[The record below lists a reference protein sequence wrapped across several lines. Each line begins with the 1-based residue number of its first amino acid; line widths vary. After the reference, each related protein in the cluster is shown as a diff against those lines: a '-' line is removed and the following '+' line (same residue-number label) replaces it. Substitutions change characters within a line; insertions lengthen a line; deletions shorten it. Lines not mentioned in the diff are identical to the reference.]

1 MKIFAYFILSIIF
14 LTGSNIHCQT
24 LLGTSI
30 DVTEF
35 IKAPQSNTASPCNY
49 SMANDEMFHRKLL

>member
-1 MKIFAYFILSIIF
+1 MKIFAYFILIIIF

-24 LLGTSI
+24 LVGTSI

-35 IKAPQSNTASPCNY
+35 IKAPQSNTTCMENAISDFIP
-49 SMANDEMFHRKLL
+49 RQ